1 MRATA
6 WLCAVVL
13 GSVVGCGQQSATPA
27 ADPTPSEATAEEAP
41 ASPETPETPTS
52 EPPTSD
58 PPTSEAP
65 DEATPGESPTTKVPA
80 KKKRPGSARKGTVIT
95 AGGSQF
101 GKVLFDGTGQAIYL
115 FDLETSKRSKCY
127 DACAEAWPP
136 VLTKHSPRATGA
148 VQQDL
153 LGTTKRD
160 DGTRQV
166 TYAGRPL
173 YFYAHEGK
181 DEVRCHNVP
190 GFGGLWLAVTPKGDA
205 A

>member
-1 MRATA
+1 MRAVA
-6 WLCAVVL
+6 WLCVVVL
-13 GSVVGCGQQSATPA
+13 GSVVGCGQQGATPA
-27 ADPTPSEATAEEAP
+27 ADPTPSEASAPEEAP
-41 ASPETPETPTS
+41 TSTATPEA
-52 EPPTSD
+52 
-58 PPTSEAP
+58 PTSEAP
-65 DEATPGESPTTKVPA
+65 PDEATPDEAPTTKAPG
-80 KKKRPGSARKGTVIT
+80 KKQRPGSARKGTVIT

-101 GKVLFDGTGQAIYL
+101 GRVLFDGSGQAIYL

-153 LGTTKRD
+153 LGTTRRD